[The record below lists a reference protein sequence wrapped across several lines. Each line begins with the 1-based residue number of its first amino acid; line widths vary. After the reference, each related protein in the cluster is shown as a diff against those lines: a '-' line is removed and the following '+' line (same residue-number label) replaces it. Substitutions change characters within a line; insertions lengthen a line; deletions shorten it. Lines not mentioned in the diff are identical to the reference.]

1 MDVNLIIGYICG
13 IGYAGVCL
21 VLSLV
26 LYKLGV
32 PKNITRKIVHILVGF
47 EWFILYHFFGAGLHF
62 LAVCIFFLL
71 LLALAYWKNLMPMI
85 SSDGDN
91 APGTVYYAV
100 AMTGVAIVGLFVPD
114 VMVPFGIGIMCTS
127 IGDGLAGVVGQSIK
141 KSNPKIYGNKSLF
154 GSVANLVF
162 SFLSALIL
170 SEIYSLGL
178 GIPHCIAIALLAV
191 ELELFTGYGLDNITI
206 TWGVTALTYSFVHFH
221 PVTNYIL
228 PILLSLPVIAFAVKK
243 RALTAYG
250 VIGAIF
256 MDLII
261 SLALGNFGFMILISF
276 FLIAIL
282 VDKIKRRA
290 KHKEEA
296 EKGDR
301 RDLVQVIANGLVG
314 TALACA
320 FVFSGGN
327 PIFAVGFVASFAE
340 ALGDTVASGIGIF
353 SKNTFDLFKV
363 RKCEKGIS
371 GGMSWIGTFS
381 SLVASFLIGFIA
393 FGMSGGA
400 FGLREVLIV
409 GISGFLG
416 VVFDSFLGS
425 VFQVKYRCPVCGKI
439 TEKSVHCDTETVKH
453 SGFKSIDNDV
463 VNLSS
468 GVFAAAVAIIASILI
483 V

>member
-1 MDVNLIIGYICG
+1 MDANLIMGYICG

-62 LAVCIFFLL
+62 LAVCVFFLL

-114 VMVPFGIGIMCTS
+114 VMVRFGIGIMCTS

-141 KSNPKIYGNKSLF
+141 RANPKIYGNKSLF

-170 SEIYSLGL
+170 SEIYSIGL

-228 PILLSLPVIAFAVKK
+228 PVL
-243 RALTAYG
+243 
-250 VIGAIF
+250 
-256 MDLII
+256 
-261 SLALGNFGFMILISF
+261 LALY
-276 FLIAIL
+276 
-282 VDKIKRRA
+282 
-290 KHKEEA
+290 
-296 EKGDR
+296 
-301 RDLVQVIANGLVG
+301 
-314 TALACA
+314 
-320 FVFSGGN
+320 
-327 PIFAVGFVASFAE
+327 
-340 ALGDTVASGIGIF
+340 
-353 SKNTFDLFKV
+353 
-363 RKCEKGIS
+363 
-371 GGMSWIGTFS
+371 SWI
-381 SLVASFLIGFIA
+381 
-393 FGMSGGA
+393 
-400 FGLREVLIV
+400 
-409 GISGFLG
+409 
-416 VVFDSFLGS
+416 
-425 VFQVKYRCPVCGKI
+425 C
-439 TEKSVHCDTETVKH
+439 
-453 SGFKSIDNDV
+453 
-463 VNLSS
+463 
-468 GVFAAAVAIIASILI
+468 
-483 V
+483 